1 MSSLLDKMYRR
12 ETVSGYDLSAVAKK
26 YKLTGREVQ
35 LIEQLTRFRDNR
47 EIAEA
52 MQVRDS
58 TLQKHFQN
66 IFRKLD
72 VSSRWEIMRLLLEG
86 DPRS

>member
-1 MSSLLDKMYRR
+1 MYRR

>member
-1 MSSLLDKMYRR
+1 M
-12 ETVSGYDLSAVAKK
+12 VA
-26 YKLTGREVQ
+26 YIQ

>member
-1 MSSLLDKMYRR
+1 M
-12 ETVSGYDLSAVAKK
+12 AKK

-35 LIEQLTRFRDNR
+35 LIEQRTRFRDNR

>member
-1 MSSLLDKMYRR
+1 M
-12 ETVSGYDLSAVAKK
+12 AKK

>member
-1 MSSLLDKMYRR
+1 
-12 ETVSGYDLSAVAKK
+12 
-26 YKLTGREVQ
+26 
-35 LIEQLTRFRDNR
+35 
-47 EIAEA
+47 